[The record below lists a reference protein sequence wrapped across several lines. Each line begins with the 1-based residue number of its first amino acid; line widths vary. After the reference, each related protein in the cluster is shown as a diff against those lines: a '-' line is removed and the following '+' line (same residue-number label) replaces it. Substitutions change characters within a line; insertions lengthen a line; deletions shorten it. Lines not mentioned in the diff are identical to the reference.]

1 MESEFLLNALLEC
14 AAFLEGQG
22 VSFCNDWDNV
32 DDVREFLQNNN
43 IDRLEGMTGWLDE
56 EETAVNTCVL
66 NIAFALGGEFF
77 SEVGRVLVFDVF
89 DDGVPA
95 ARKLAKQLAVAT
107 MIELTIGRC

>member
-22 VSFCNDWDNV
+22 VCFCNDWDNV